1 MKRTF
6 RLLFLLSCFSGSIWA
21 QSVNSSMD
29 INQKK
34 DAKGND
40 EITFTLLFSNSGNKP
55 VSNVEVAL
63 SLPPGL
69 PDLLVQVLEK
79 SLGPISLSVDSRS
92 TVEARILRFKA
103 KNIELGRYNP
113 NDPNTQG
120 RITIK
125 TNLPSSRL
133 GEVKATVKMDEMTP
147 EEIKE
152 VNVFAEH

>member
-1 MKRTF
+1 
-6 RLLFLLSCFSGSIWA
+6 
-21 QSVNSSMD
+21 MD